1 MVHGKFYVIF
11 FLKHRNKVRVLLHL
25 FFRQWSFESALS
37 SGGTTADTFVSVA
50 RQPQGE
56 QTDAL

>member
-1 MVHGKFYVIF
+1 MEK
-11 FLKHRNKVRVLLHL
+11 
-25 FFRQWSFESALS
+25 ESALS

>member
-1 MVHGKFYVIF
+1 ME
-11 FLKHRNKVRVLLHL
+11 R
-25 FFRQWSFESALS
+25 ESALS